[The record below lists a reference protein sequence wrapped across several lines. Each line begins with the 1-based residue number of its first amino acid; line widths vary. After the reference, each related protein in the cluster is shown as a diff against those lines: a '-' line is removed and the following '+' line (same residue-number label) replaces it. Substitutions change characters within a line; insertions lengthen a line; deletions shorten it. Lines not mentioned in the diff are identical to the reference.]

1 MATAKLTAVV
11 TTKGVKKSEAELNK
25 FTKSAN
31 DAESQTKKMGKG
43 VAGLKAPFLY
53 AVSFV
58 GKAAAA
64 ATAFAVAGAAVVVS
78 SSKANREIEILAR
91 QARTSASDFQA
102 AAFATEQYGITAE
115 QFADISKD
123 VADKVGEFA
132 TAGTGAFQD
141 YADVLGLTK
150 EEAIKTAKEFQ
161 GLSSQEVIGKMT
173 DGLESVNATGDQ
185 TTFVLESIG
194 NDLSRLAPLFANNS
208 SELNT
213 LKDRYKDVNSQLALT
228 SEQSKALDEV
238 AASGTLLTS
247 SLGNASK
254 LISSAVAPILD
265 DFFNSV
271 ISVVPAATQ
280 TIVDFINKFK
290 EIDDISSLESIDQ
303 QTNTAIG
310 NVNNLRDTFLQVE
323 DNIKRLQQQGIVG
336 ESIINQERARLA
348 QIQSEIDAQN
358 SQIDKLQQRKKEIQE
373 SNSISAPSRPSG
385 GSIGGSSGG
394 IFTGDKKENLAA
406 EIEKIISLNDTALQ
420 KIDAAESERKAK
432 VKQALSQG
440 LIDKVAAL
448 DAEIAAEV
456 NAESQRLE
464 IRKREEDQKIRN
476 QEAAQQQLEQFIQLN
491 NTELEEVDRVESERL
506 TKIEEYRDKNLIA
519 LEDFEAAKTEIESSA
534 QKDREDILDGLRK
547 KREKKEED
555 QRASLRS
562 VGEGVLSDLATI
574 GGKQGKFL
582 KAQAKVNAV
591 VKTYESAN
599 SAYAALAPIPI
610 VGPVLGAAAAGVAI
624 AAGLANVR
632 AIDSAREQG
641 GMLGAGQTSTVA
653 ERGLEILTPANAS
666 RVRTAN
672 DMKNIMGEGNS
683 APTVNMVIID
693 QSEGGKEFDQ
703 STDDEGRIVLLI
715 RNTVSG
721 DLSQSNSQISKSL
734 GGNTTAQRRRA

>member
-1 MATAKLTAVV
+1 MADAKLRAVV
-11 TTKGVKKSEAELNK
+11 TTKGVKKSAEELNK
-25 FTKSAN
+25 FTKSSYAA
-31 DAESQTKKMGKG
+31 DVQSRKTSQSVKSSG
-43 VAGLKAPFLY
+43 VPFLKI
-53 AVSFV
+53 ASFM
-58 GKAAAA
+58 GDAAIA
-64 ATAFAVAGAAVVVS
+64 ATAFAVAGAAIVVA
-78 SSKANREIEILAR
+78 SSKSNRELGILAS
-91 QARTSASDFQA
+91 QARLTTSEFQA
-102 AAFATEQYGITAE
+102 TTFATEQYGITAE

-141 YADVLGLTK
+141 YADVLGLTQ
-150 EEAIKTAKEFQ
+150 EEAVKTAREFE
-161 GLSSQEVIGKMT
+161 GLSSQEVIGRMT

-213 LKDRYKDVNSQLALT
+213 LKNRYKDVNSQLALT

-271 ISVVPAATQ
+271 ISVVPDATQ
-280 TIVDFINKFK
+280 TIVDFINTFK

-310 NVNNLRDTFLQVE
+310 NVNNLRDSFLQVE
-323 DNIKRLQQQGIVG
+323 KNIKRLQQQGIVG
-336 ESIINQERARLA
+336 ESIINQERSRLA
-348 QIQSEIDAQN
+348 QLQSEIDAQN
-358 SQIDKLQQRKKEIQE
+358 SQIDKLQKRKKEIQE

-385 GSIGGSSGG
+385 GAIGGVSGS
-394 IFTGDKKENLAA
+394 ISTGDKKEDLAA
-406 EIEKIISLNDTALQ
+406 EIDKIISLNDTALQ
-420 KIDAAESERKAK
+420 KIDATESERKAK

-456 NAESQRLE
+456 NAEAQRLE
-464 IRKREEDQKIRN
+464 IRKREEEQKIRN
-476 QEAAQQQLEQFIQLN
+476 KDAAQQQLEQFVRLN

-519 LEDFEAAKTEIESSA
+519 LEDFESAKTEIESKA
-534 QKDREDILDGLRK
+534 QKEREDILEALQK
-547 KREKKEED
+547 KRLQKEQE
-555 QRASLRS
+555 QRDNLKA
-562 VGEGVLSDLATI
+562 VGEDTLQNLFII
-574 GGKQGKFL
+574 GGKQNEYL

-610 VGPVLGAAAAGVAI
+610 IGPALGAAAAGVAI
-624 AAGLANVR
+624 AAGRANVR

-703 STDDEGRIVLLI
+703 STDDEGRIILLI
-715 RNTVSG
+715 RKTQAADAADPNSG
-721 DLSQSNSQISKSL
+721 LRKNLSA
-734 GGNTTAQRRRA
+734 TTNVQARRA